1 MKWVKQDVENL
12 LKDIQRGAFF
22 VRDNMTSTERMGLKS
37 LLEDNTIILKPADKG
52 SSIVVMD
59 RIAYIKEIERHLSDS
74 GIITNDL
81 ICIPVRTKQ
90 NIQDVVSKYAS
101 LNVIDKKW

>member
-22 VRDNMTSTERMGLKS
+22 VRDKMTSTERMGLKS

-59 RIAYIKEIERHLSDS
+59 RIAYIKEIERHLSDRDTYE
-74 GIITNDL
+74 IISNNPT
-81 ICIPVRTKQ
+81 VRTKQ